1 MSKVC
6 GTVLARSEYS
16 FSSPSLPGTQKSQMT
31 EHCILNSR
39 AYLRIVAVAPQLYSI
54 ITSTKENRKLLVAT
68 TMESRCRTCPV
79 IRKIL
84 QSWHSVRT
92 QREREQ
98 SRWRRGDSA
107 VWNVPQTANH
117 KSAHSL
123 SGCGISVA
131 WATVSALLGK
141 LPWNTWLSPVI
152 ARPHPRECSWQCASP
167 PPSPVN
173 QCRPILSS
181 FLREEDSRRYFPES
195 FLSPKPFDY
204 VMHS

>member
-1 MSKVC
+1 MSKAC

-92 QREREQ
+92 QRERESRADDGGETLQ
-98 SRWRRGDSA
+98 SGMCPKLPTTKGLTRSQAAVSLWRG
-107 VWNVPQTANH
+107 PQP
-117 KSAHSL
+117 L
-123 SGCGISVA
+123 L
-131 WATVSALLGK
+131 LLGK
-141 LPWNTWLSPVI
+141 LPQNT
-152 ARPHPRECSWQCASP
+152 
-167 PPSPVN
+167 
-173 QCRPILSS
+173 
-181 FLREEDSRRYFPES
+181 
-195 FLSPKPFDY
+195 
-204 VMHS
+204 

>member
-1 MSKVC
+1 MSKAC

-31 EHCILNSR
+31 EHCSLNSR

-92 QREREQ
+92 QRERAEPMTEGRLCSLECAPNCQ
-98 SRWRRGDSA
+98 
-107 VWNVPQTANH
+107 PQKGSLALRLRCLCGVG
-117 KSAHSL
+117 HSL
-123 SGCGISVA
+123 CSSRQVA
-131 WATVSALLGK
+131 SEHMTF
-141 LPWNTWLSPVI
+141 
-152 ARPHPRECSWQCASP
+152 
-167 PPSPVN
+167 
-173 QCRPILSS
+173 SS
-181 FLREEDSRRYFPES
+181 HR
-195 FLSPKPFDY
+195 
-204 VMHS
+204 